1 MTSAHSQQTA
11 APADGL
17 GHDDYALTRVPE
29 HARYSW
35 VSVAMQRLGQ
45 LSALAQFFL
54 AASIG
59 IGMKFWDAMLA
70 ILIGSVLL
78 EIVTIFTGI
87 AGVKEGLSTSVLSR
101 WTGFGLIGS
110 ALVGIAFTISLT
122 GWFAFQNE
130 IFGTGLAGI
139 FGAPAW
145 IFCLIGGLVVT
156 WIVVKG
162 FASMNWVAWVTVPA
176 FVLLC
181 LWSVAQVL
189 GQHSLGELMS
199 SPPPA
204 APINLATAA
213 TFVAGGFIVGA
224 IFTPD
229 MSRYNRTPADV
240 VKQTLVGVTL
250 GEFFV
255 GVIAVLLSHAV
266 KEVASNAGLVIGIIQ
281 STSGILGVLILC
293 VSIVKINDWN
303 LYPSSLGLTNAIYG
317 LFGIR
322 VNRVPVAIVLGVIGS
337 ILSAAGVSTKFTDFL
352 GEVGIFFPPIAAIM
366 SAGDFVVKSWR
377 PELAESHTRM
387 ALPEKVPM
395 VVPAGLIA
403 WAIGWAFGKFF
414 HPEWAAAFNVPAITS
429 LVVAFVVYVVL
440 GKLGL
445 ARGVGIRDTD
455 LAKA

>member
-1 MTSAHSQQTA
+1 
-11 APADGL
+11 
-17 GHDDYALTRVPE
+17 
-29 HARYSW
+29 
-35 VSVAMQRLGQ
+35 
-45 LSALAQFFL
+45 
-54 AASIG
+54 
-59 IGMKFWDAMLA
+59 
-70 ILIGSVLL
+70 
-78 EIVTIFTGI
+78 
-87 AGVKEGLSTSVLSR
+87 
-101 WTGFGLIGS
+101 
-110 ALVGIAFTISLT
+110 
-122 GWFAFQNE
+122 
-130 IFGTGLAGI
+130 
-139 FGAPAW
+139 
-145 IFCLIGGLVVT
+145 
-156 WIVVKG
+156 
-162 FASMNWVAWVTVPA
+162 VTVPA

-181 LWSVAQVL
+181 LWSVGQVL

-255 GVIAVLLSHAV
+255 GVIAVLLAHAV
-266 KEVASNAGLVIGIIQ
+266 KEVAGNAGLVIGIIQ
-281 STSGILGVLILC
+281 STSGALGVLILC

-322 VNRVPVAIVLGVIGS
+322 INRVPVAIVLGVVGS
-337 ILSAAGVSTKFTDFL
+337 VLSALGVSTKFTEFL

-366 SAGDFVVKSWR
+366 IADYFVVRSWR
-377 PELAESHTRM
+377 AELAESHARM
-387 ALPEKVPM
+387 ALPEQVPM
-395 VVPAGLIA
+395 IVPAGLVA
-403 WAIGWAFGKFF
+403 WAVGWAFGKFF
-414 HPEWAAAFNVPAITS
+414 HPEWAASFNIPAITS

-445 ARGVGIRDTD
+445 ARGVGIRDSS
-455 LAKA
+455 AAGA